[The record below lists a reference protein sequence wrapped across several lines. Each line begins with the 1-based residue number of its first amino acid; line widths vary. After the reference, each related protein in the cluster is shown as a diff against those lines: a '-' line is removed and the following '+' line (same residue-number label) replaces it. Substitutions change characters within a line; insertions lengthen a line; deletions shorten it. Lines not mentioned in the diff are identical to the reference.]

1 MLDAGV
7 PLTRNVA
14 GIAMGLILEPDGRF
28 SILSDIL
35 GTEDS
40 LGDMDFKVAGDE
52 KLITAFQ
59 MDIKV
64 EGITLDIMKKALAQA
79 GDGRRHILGEMAKCN
94 PPPQRALSKYSPKIV
109 RLKIDPS
116 KKGSLIGAGGK
127 TINTIKAETKATAI
141 DIDEDGNVEVT
152 AGVDSNI
159 ELAVEFITLVTQDPP
174 LGKIFRARKVS
185 SIMAFGVFVELG
197 PGREG
202 LVHISQLDTIPLTE
216 IGERFK
222 VGDKVDVQVL
232 DTANGKISLS
242 RKAVLMIDSG
252 EEADLVQV
260 STTRAPSSGSFS
272 SSLSSVGGRGAG
284 RGAGRGG
291 RGTRL

>member
-1 MLDAGV
+1 
-7 PLTRNVA
+7 
-14 GIAMGLILEPDGRF
+14 
-28 SILSDIL
+28 
-35 GTEDS
+35 
-40 LGDMDFKVAGDE
+40 
-52 KLITAFQ
+52 
-59 MDIKV
+59 
-64 EGITLDIMKKALAQA
+64 
-79 GDGRRHILGEMAKCN
+79 
-94 PPPQRALSKYSPKIV
+94 LSKYSPKIV

-127 TINTIKAETKATAI
+127 TINSIKTETNATAI

-202 LVHISQLDTIPLTE
+202 LVHISQLDVIPLTE

-260 STTRAPSSGSFS
+260 TSTTPRAPSSGSFS
-272 SSLSSVGGRGAG
+272 SSLSSAGGRGLG

-291 RGTRL
+291 RGRF